1 MGTLAAVRSVSS
13 PALAILQGSQVPH
26 ALLCELQFDSGTLY
40 LASGSLNL
48 THAGHTWQAI
58 GEFGGVQQLQDS
70 PNDAPELRFSLSGV
84 PSTQIGLALAEP
96 VRNRPVYLSLAV
108 LDPSTGAIE
117 EVLDLWSGTLDQMAI
132 SHGADGQCSIG
143 VTALHAA
150 ATLRRPKPLRY
161 TDADQQRLYPGDTCL
176 RFLPSQAN
184 HQDVWP
190 AAAWGRQ

>member
-1 MGTLAAVRSVSS
+1 M
-13 PALAILQGSQVPH
+13 
-26 ALLCELQFDSGTLY
+26 QFDSGGVY
-40 LASGSLNL
+40 LASGCINL
-48 THAGHTWQAI
+48 DHDGHTYQAI
-58 GEFGGVQQLQDS
+58 GQFGGVEQLRDS
-70 PNDAPELRFSLSGV
+70 PNDAPELRFTLSGV
-84 PSTQIGLALAEP
+84 PSTQIGLALSEP
-96 VRNRPVYLSLAV
+96 VRNRPVYLFLAV
-108 LDPSTGAIE
+108 LDPAGGTVLD
-117 EVLDLWSGTLDQMAI
+117 VLDLWSGTLDQMAVNH
-132 SHGADGQCSIG
+132 SADGQVTIG